1 MELLN
6 RDWADILE
14 FTQKMFTVYCFVAD
28 TIGIKNSPC
37 ITMLQVIL
45 YGMMFTTDGQLE
57 IIGILDVMP
66 MMAYIQFKMEHAQP
80 ISANSYIQMKIKGPW
95 PPTIQFPFNVGED
108 RNPLN
113 GEVIIQ
119 YKIKGCYIYLTMLK
133 EGLLILFNIHLG
145 PNHV

>member
-14 FTQKMFTVYCFVAD
+14 FTKKMFTVYCFVAN

-57 IIGILDVMP
+57 IQVILDVMP
-66 MMAYIQFKMEHAQP
+66 MMAYIQFKIEHAQP
-80 ISANSYIQMKIKGPW
+80 MSTNSYIQMKIKGPW
-95 PPTIQFPFNVGED
+95 PPTIQFPFNVGD
-108 RNPLN
+108 VRIRLN

-133 EGLLILFNIHLG
+133 GGLLIRPPIG
-145 PNHV
+145 